1 MRSSSPSN
9 VARWIVRVSSAF
21 SVLAAASSADA
32 QPYQPYPPQQWQP
45 YPQYPPYGQPSYP
58 QQPPPQPPPTPE
70 DKEKD
75 KGWPGV
81 IGVRG
86 SLLSVKGSDH
96 DGVTSGATFTLV
108 TDMHQTKDH
117 VTWHGSFIGGLGGGT
132 GGVEGGLGMGLAG
145 GFRAN
150 FGDEHGPFA
159 RVGAMGELWGNDRF
173 YFSRLELPMAEL
185 GYQYLTL
192 DDSFLLELGG
202 RAAPILGGRYD
213 VGDNAR
219 RETSGGYEWGG
230 YLSLHSHYGRL
241 DVGYNRIE
249 LPTKKVDSPIDT
261 IRGDACA
268 TIAKHVGICVDGH
281 FLRGD
286 IVMPDNSVSKA
297 TTFYAGLTIGYA
309 DW

>member
-1 MRSSSPSN
+1 VGVSSVLVVLASSS
-9 VARWIVRVSSAF
+9 
-21 SVLAAASSADA
+21 AAVA
-32 QPYQPYPPQQWQP
+32 QPYQPYPQQYPQQYQP
-45 YPQYPPYGQPSYP
+45 YPQYPQY
-58 QQPPPQPPPTPE
+58 PPQPPPPPPPPPPQE
-70 DKEKD
+70 EKKD
-75 KGWPGV
+75 DGWPGV

-86 SLLSVKGSDH
+86 SGLSVKGSDH
-96 DGVTSGATFTLV
+96 DGLTTGATFTIV

-117 VTWHGSFIGGLGGGT
+117 VSWHGSFIGGLGGGT

-150 FGDEHGPFA
+150 FGEEHGPFA

-173 YFSRLELPMAEL
+173 YFSRLELPMAEM
-185 GYQYLTL
+185 GYQYLSL
-192 DDSFLLELGG
+192 DDSFLFELGA

-219 RETSGGYEWGG
+219 RETGSSYEWGG
-230 YLSLHSHYGRL
+230 YLSLHTHYGRL
-241 DVGYNRIE
+241 DVAYNRIE
-249 LPTKKVDSPIDT
+249 LPTKLVDTPIDT

-268 TIAKHVGICVDGH
+268 TIAKHIGLCLDGH

-286 IVMPDNSVSKA
+286 VVLPSNAVSRA
-297 TTFYAGLTIGYA
+297 TTIYAGITIGYA

>member
-1 MRSSSPSN
+1 L
-9 VARWIVRVSSAF
+9 V
-21 SVLAAASSADA
+21 VLASSGVASA
-32 QPYQPYPPQQWQP
+32 QPYQPYPQQYYPPP
-45 YPQYPPYGQPSYP
+45 YPQYPQY
-58 QQPPPQPPPTPE
+58 PPQPPPPPPPAQPAPQE
-70 DKEKD
+70 EKKD
-75 KGWPGV
+75 GWPGV

-96 DGVTSGATFTLV
+96 DGLTSGALFTLV

-150 FGDEHGPFA
+150 FGEEHGPFA

-185 GYQYLTL
+185 GYQYLAL
-192 DDSFLLELGG
+192 DESVLLELGG

-219 RETSGGYEWGG
+219 RETSGSFEWGA
-230 YLSLHSHYGRL
+230 YLALHTHYGRL
-241 DVGYNRIE
+241 DLAYNRIE
-249 LPTKKVDSPIDT
+249 LPTKQLDTPIDT
-261 IRGDACA
+261 LHGVACA
-268 TIAKHVGICVDGH
+268 TIAKHVGLCLDGH
-281 FLRGD
+281 FMRGD
-286 IVMPDNSVSKA
+286 VILPSNDVSKA
-297 TTFYAGLTIGYA
+297 TTVYAGITIGYA